1 MNNSI
6 QPTNFKG
13 AFRVNYKDAIKF
25 APDAQRNLE
34 SLIDKK
40 DAQIYRYLDK
50 EYEML
55 YVVKDS
61 NDEKIADF
69 ILDNKILAFFYYP
82 EINKVLKQKEMDL
95 KNVMKFIKGRM
106 TKKIRNRLEMMDYIR
121 DTKRKLE
128 IQEENSPFRIISNV
142 LQNLGINEIP
152 GKKMVR
158 KDGVAIIF
166 QRYGLGQL
174 RMSPIGHDGLRCV
187 QIKPDNIKSSDIRC
201 IVDDNGNIVKRFKT
215 YNSDRKAFR
224 QLFDQKIKEFN
235 SNK

>member
-1 MNNSI
+1 
-6 QPTNFKG
+6 
-13 AFRVNYKDAIKF
+13 
-25 APDAQRNLE
+25 
-34 SLIDKK
+34 
-40 DAQIYRYLDK
+40 
-50 EYEML
+50 
-55 YVVKDS
+55 
-61 NDEKIADF
+61 
-69 ILDNKILAFFYYP
+69 
-82 EINKVLKQKEMDL
+82 
-95 KNVMKFIKGRM
+95 
-106 TKKIRNRLEMMDYIR
+106 
-121 DTKRKLE
+121 
-128 IQEENSPFRIISNV
+128 
-142 LQNLGINEIP
+142 
-152 GKKMVR
+152 MVR